1 MSGSIYLLKRV
12 IWKDYIYKIEISN
25 DRLKKHSK
33 NVEIIY
39 SKENLSNLEKI
50 QKEVMKKFYES
61 FELIEG
67 RKYFKGNREQ
77 MLRILERVVKK
88 YDINSSVKKSGKKHI
103 DLDDIKK
110 LEKLTPENVH
120 KYINK
125 KFIFKT
131 DNKYKIK
138 KILNV
143 SDSGKTIKID
153 YPKLKNHIVIVSRNV
168 YIIGKNDY
176 YRKN

>member
-1 MSGSIYLLKRV
+1 MICPV
-12 IWKDYIYKIEISN
+12 QYIYKIEISN

-39 SKENLSNLEKI
+39 SKENLSDLEKI

-110 LEKLTPENVH
+110 LEKLTPENV
-120 KYINK
+120 
-125 KFIFKT
+125 
-131 DNKYKIK
+131 NKYKIK

-143 SDSGKTIKID
+143 SESGKTIKID
-153 YPKLKNHIVIVSRNV
+153 YPRLKNHIVIVSRNV

-176 YRKN
+176 YRK